1 MAIIEVQPMPQP
13 GSDHQIAAVRAF
25 TRFYTRKLGVLD
37 QQLLKSPFS
46 LSEARVLYEL
56 ATNENL
62 AAKEIGIELGLD
74 PGYLSRIIQNFD
86 EKGLITRK
94 PLATDRRQYLL
105 GLTAKGRQAF
115 AKLDRSSHDEVA
127 AMLAALPRGDGT
139 RLIAAMA
146 AIERLLGGSAAPAIL
161 REPGPGDMGWVVQS
175 HGSLYASE
183 YGFDASFEG
192 LVAEITAKFLASFDA
207 SRERCWIAD
216 LDGTPV
222 GSIFLVRHT
231 DDIAKLRLLLVDP
244 AGRGQGL
251 GKRLVAECISF
262 AQACGYR
269 KITLWTQSI
278 LAAARRIYRDAGFEL
293 VATEPHRS
301 FGQSLIGETW
311 EREL

>member
-1 MAIIEVQPMPQP
+1 MPQQD
-13 GSDHQIAAVRAF
+13 SDDQISAVRSF
-25 TRFYTRKLGVLD
+25 NRFYTRKLGVLD
-37 QQLLKSPFS
+37 QQLLKTPFS

-56 ATNENL
+56 ANGENL

-86 EKGLITRK
+86 DNGLITRQ
-94 PLATDRRQYLL
+94 PLPSDRRQYQLS
-105 GLTAKGRQAF
+105 LTAKGRQAF
-115 AKLDRSSHDEVA
+115 AKLDRSSHDDVA
-127 AMLAALPRGDGT
+127 AMLATLPRGDSE
-139 RLIAAMA
+139 RLIGAMA
-146 AIERLLGGSAAPAIL
+146 VIERLLGAPHASPPPAIL
-161 REPGPGDMGWVVQS
+161 RGPRPGDMGWVVQS

-183 YGFDASFEG
+183 YGFDSSFEG
-192 LVAEITAKFLASFDA
+192 LVAEIAAKFLSPFDA

-216 LDGTPV
+216 IDCAQV

-231 DDIAKLRLLLVDP
+231 DDVAKLRLLLVDP

-251 GKRLVAECISF
+251 GQRLVAECVAF
-262 AQACGYR
+262 GRQCGYR
-269 KITLWTQSI
+269 KITLWTQNI
-278 LAAARRIYRDAGFEL
+278 LVAARWIYQDAGFVL